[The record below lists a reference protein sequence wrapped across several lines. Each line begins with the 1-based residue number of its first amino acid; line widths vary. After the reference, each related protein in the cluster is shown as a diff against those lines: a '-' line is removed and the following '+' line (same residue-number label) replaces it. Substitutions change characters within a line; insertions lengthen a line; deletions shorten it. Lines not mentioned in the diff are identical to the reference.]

1 MLRVAQAGVV
11 AVVGLMAVLRWDGPR
26 MDPAWAGASR
36 DIPASA
42 VTHQPNVQM
51 DRKLNFSHLIDLKF
65 VVQLQKKLNYQFSQF
80 GWLCCMHAVAG
91 SCLHC
96 SILCI
101 DL

>member
-26 MDPAWAGASR
+26 MDAAWAGASR

-91 SCLHC
+91 SGLHC

>member
-51 DRKLNFSHLIDLKF
+51 D
-65 VVQLQKKLNYQFSQF
+65 
-80 GWLCCMHAVAG
+80 
-91 SCLHC
+91 
-96 SILCI
+96 
-101 DL
+101 